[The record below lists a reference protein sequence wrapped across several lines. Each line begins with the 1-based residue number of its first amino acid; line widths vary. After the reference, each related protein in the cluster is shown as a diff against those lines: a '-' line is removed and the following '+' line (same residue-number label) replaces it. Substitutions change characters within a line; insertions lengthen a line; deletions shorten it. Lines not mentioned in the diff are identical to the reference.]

1 MGTKSQTKNMPI
13 AIRNCQCNGD
23 THKYQE
29 TCAVGGF
36 LGLLKHALQKAF
48 YSLNF
53 LSASLRQTKPHR
65 KFPIKKVVTWASE
78 FKRLGWLNSARFLM
92 SATFSSKNWFHHH
105 GWYKQAGFKGLGK
118 NLCTRQALDQ
128 GLVLNILQ
136 AFFNN
141 RERNLLLKK
150 NVEFLEFFGFTL
162 LRKFQAK

>member
-65 KFPIKKVVTWASE
+65 KFPIKKVVT
-78 FKRLGWLNSARFLM
+78 
-92 SATFSSKNWFHHH
+92 
-105 GWYKQAGFKGLGK
+105 
-118 NLCTRQALDQ
+118 
-128 GLVLNILQ
+128 
-136 AFFNN
+136 
-141 RERNLLLKK
+141 
-150 NVEFLEFFGFTL
+150 
-162 LRKFQAK
+162 